1 MLIRC
6 SYFDVPA
13 WLIIVTPEVPVINP
27 NAYDISNKDGED
39 NYGDMLVNNEVK
51 RVLKER

>member
-1 MLIRC
+1 MLISC

-27 NAYDISNKDGED
+27 NAYITINKDGD
-39 NYGDMLVNNEVK
+39 DDDGDGDGDGDGWW
-51 RVLKER
+51 

>member
-1 MLIRC
+1 MIFMTI
-6 SYFDVPA
+6 SMHAYFDVPA

-39 NYGDMLVNNEVK
+39 
-51 RVLKER
+51 